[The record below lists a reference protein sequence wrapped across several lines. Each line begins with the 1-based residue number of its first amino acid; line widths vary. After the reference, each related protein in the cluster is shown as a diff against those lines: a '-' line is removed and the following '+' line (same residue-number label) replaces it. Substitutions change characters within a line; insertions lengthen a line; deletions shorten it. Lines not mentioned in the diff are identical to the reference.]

1 MPAPDSLASFASPQ
15 AQLERSF
22 REVIE
27 SNSLP
32 VTQAKMDFFIQ
43 KDLENPRREAAN
55 RRLKAIADSIINQS
69 AA

>member
-1 MPAPDSLASFASPQ
+1 MPTPDSLASFASSQ

-32 VTQAKMDFFIQ
+32 VTQAKMDFFLQ